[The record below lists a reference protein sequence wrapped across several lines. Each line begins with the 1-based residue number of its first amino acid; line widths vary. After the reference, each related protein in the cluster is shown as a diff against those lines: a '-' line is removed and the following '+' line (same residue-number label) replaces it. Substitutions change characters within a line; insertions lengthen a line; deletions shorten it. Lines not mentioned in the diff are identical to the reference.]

1 MLSLSWRRWRK
12 VPRGRKPKAKEARPV
27 GRPTEYRPEM
37 CDDVRKWVEEGIVN
51 HEIAARLGIAEST
64 LYEWKQ
70 KYPEF
75 AEAFEKGH
83 QYRHQNVIN
92 ALYKRC
98 IGYTYEEITKE
109 PVEIPSDDPDKPP
122 KKRMVVTKK
131 VRKQMAP
138 DTNAIEFYLTNKL
151 PDQFKHKT
159 EVQSNV
165 TADVHVK
172 RDVDLSNLTDEEL
185 DQLEKLLEKASQTS
199 ES

>member
-1 MLSLSWRRWRK
+1 
-12 VPRGRKPKAKEARPV
+12 
-27 GRPTEYRPEM
+27 M

-83 QYRHQNVIN
+83 QYRHQSVIN

-151 PDQFKHKT
+151 PDQFKRKT

-172 RDVDLSNLTDEEL
+172 KDVDLSNLTDEEL
-185 DQLEKLLEKASQTS
+185 DQLEKLLEKASTDS
-199 ES
+199 EP